1 MNVKRCI
8 SICYEIQD
16 RLNAIKNE
24 LLHNEKPYSG
34 YLLEKIKTLEIDVP
48 CLKSEFDQLAKEEKK
63 NAN

>member
-1 MNVKRCI
+1 MDVRRCI

-16 RLNAIKNE
+16 GLNSIKNE
-24 LLHNEKPYSG
+24 LLCNKKPYSG
-34 YLLEKIKTLEIDVP
+34 YLLEKIRTLEIDVP